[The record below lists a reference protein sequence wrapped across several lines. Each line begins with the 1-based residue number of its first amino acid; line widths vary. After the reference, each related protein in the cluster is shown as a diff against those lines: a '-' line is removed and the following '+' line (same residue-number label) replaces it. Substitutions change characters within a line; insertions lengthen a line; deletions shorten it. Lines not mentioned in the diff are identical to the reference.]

1 MTKKELEIKIK
12 EEIKKENILEVY
24 NSRNT
29 NFEVVGFSQNSSRRF
44 KIVLN
49 VGVKIDGYGDEG
61 FLKSGNDMDSVI
73 NSLAHEIVS
82 GFEDDKY

>member
-24 NSRNT
+24 NSKNT
-29 NFEVVGFSQNSSRRF
+29 NFKVVGFIQNSSRKF
-44 KIVLN
+44 KIILN
-49 VGVKIDGYGDEG
+49 VRVKIDGCRDKG
-61 FLKSGNDMDSVI
+61 FRKIGNDMNSVI
-73 NSLAHEIVS
+73 NGLAHKIVS